1 MADVLRPEA
10 RPTGLGALR
19 ASVLQGASIPVGSDQ
34 ILITGIA
41 LHSGSVQPGD
51 IYLALPGRQSH
62 GARFAPEAI
71 EAGAVAVVTDAS
83 GEHMCGELPIP
94 VITVEHPRALSGP
107 LSAAIYAWPA
117 RSLQILGVTGTN
129 GKSTVTAMVES
140 GLRAAGMSCGAI
152 GTVGTKINDTV
163 HGSERTTPEAP
174 DLQATLGA
182 MRDAG
187 VQSVVMEVSSIA
199 VDEHRVD
206 GFRFDVMGFT
216 NMSQDHL
223 DYHADMDAYFE
234 AKARLFTPE
243 HAAIGVVGIDDEY
256 GRRLSREAS
265 VPVYTWSLGD
275 PAADWHASAIR
286 SSGPGHA
293 VQVTGPHG
301 ETAVLHVPLPGVF
314 NVANA
319 LCAFGMLR
327 ACGVGIDAAVA
338 GIGQAAIPGRMQV
351 IGKAVGLEAVG
362 LEDGDRGI
370 WGIVDYA
377 HTPDAIAR
385 VLEAAREQASGR
397 LIVVLGAGGDRDAS
411 KREVMGEVAAERA
424 DVVIVTD
431 DNPRSEEPAVIRRA
445 IVRGAERVARDR
457 GISVLNV
464 EDRAEAISVAV
475 TSARPGDIVMV
486 LGKGHETGQEV
497 AGVVTPFD
505 DAVVLAAALES
516 GGSA

>member
-34 ILITGIA
+34 ILVTGIA

-62 GARFAPEAI
+62 GARFATEAI

-83 GEHMCGELPIP
+83 GELMCGELPIP

-152 GTVGTKINDTV
+152 GTVGTRINGTV
-163 HGSERTTPEAP
+163 HGSGRTTPEAP

-223 DYHADMDAYFE
+223 DYHANMDAYFE

-243 HAAIGVVGIDDEY
+243 HAALGVVGIDDEY

-265 VPVYTWSLGD
+265 IPVYTWSLAD
-275 PAADWHASAIR
+275 PAADWHASAVR

-293 VQVTGPHG
+293 VQVTGPRG

-327 ACGVGIDAAVA
+327 ASGVGIDAAVA
-338 GIGQAAIPGRMQV
+338 GIGRAAIPGRMQV
-351 IGKAVGLEAVG
+351 IGKAVGLE
-362 LEDGDRGI
+362 DGARGI

-385 VLEAAREQASGR
+385 VLEAAREQASRR

-424 DVVIVTD
+424 DVIIVTD
-431 DNPRSEEPAVIRRA
+431 DNPRSEEPAVIRQA

-475 TSARPGDIVMV
+475 TSAHPGDIVMV

>member
-1 MADVLRPEA
+1 
-10 RPTGLGALR
+10 
-19 ASVLQGASIPVGSDQ
+19 
-34 ILITGIA
+34 
-41 LHSGSVQPGD
+41 
-51 IYLALPGRQSH
+51 
-62 GARFAPEAI
+62 
-71 EAGAVAVVTDAS
+71 
-83 GEHMCGELPIP
+83 
-94 VITVEHPRALSGP
+94 
-107 LSAAIYAWPA
+107 
-117 RSLQILGVTGTN
+117 
-129 GKSTVTAMVES
+129 
-140 GLRAAGMSCGAI
+140 
-152 GTVGTKINDTV
+152 
-163 HGSERTTPEAP
+163 
-174 DLQATLGA
+174 
-182 MRDAG
+182 
-187 VQSVVMEVSSIA
+187 
-199 VDEHRVD
+199 
-206 GFRFDVMGFT
+206 
-216 NMSQDHL
+216 
-223 DYHADMDAYFE
+223 
-234 AKARLFTPE
+234 
-243 HAAIGVVGIDDEY
+243 
-256 GRRLSREAS
+256 
-265 VPVYTWSLGD
+265 
-275 PAADWHASAIR
+275 
-286 SSGPGHA
+286 
-293 VQVTGPHG
+293 
-301 ETAVLHVPLPGVF
+301 VF

-351 IGKAVGLEAVG
+351 IGKAVGLEDGG
-362 LEDGDRGI
+362 LEDGGRGI

-411 KREVMGEVAAERA
+411 KREVMGEVAADRA

-431 DNPRSEEPAVIRRA
+431 DNPRSEDPVVIRRA

-475 TSARPGDIVMV
+475 TFARTGDIVMV